1 MNMILAIALGGGLG
15 SVARHYAIAATN
27 GILGGGFPYG
37 TLLVNVLGSFI
48 IGALMESM
56 ALKWQVPLET
66 RAFLVTG
73 FLGGFT
79 TFSAFS
85 FDVLKL
91 VDTDRYLTAFLYV
104 LLSVALSLG
113 AIFGAVHLIRGV
125 FPNGG

>member
-15 SVARHYAIAATN
+15 SVTRHYAIATTN
-27 GILGGGFPYG
+27 GIFGGAFPYG
-37 TLLVNVLGSFI
+37 TLLVNMLGSFI
-48 IGALMESM
+48 IGALMEGM
-56 ALKWQVPLET
+56 ALKWQIPLET

-91 VDTDRYLTAFLYV
+91 VDTDQYLTAFLYV
-104 LLSVALSLG
+104 FLSVALSLG
-113 AIFGAVHLIRGV
+113 AIFGAVHLIRGA
-125 FPNGG
+125 FS

>member
-15 SVARHYAIAATN
+15 SVTRHYAIAGTN
-27 GILGGGFPYG
+27 SLLGGGFPYG

-48 IGALMESM
+48 IGALMEAM
-56 ALKWQVPLET
+56 ALKWQVSLET

-91 VDTDRYLTAFLYV
+91 VDTDQYLPAFFYV
-104 LLSVALSLG
+104 FASVALSL
-113 AIFGAVHLIRGV
+113 AVIFLAVHLIRGV
-125 FPNGG
+125 LS